1 MFLERIYL
9 ADMVLRVHQKGMK
22 GRVFQQELIK
32 TIRTEYQHNLTQQL
46 YVSST
51 AWHLI
56 KTAKEE
62 TIKMVNVSAAKMP
75 EEASGIDLSNMI
87 FKLLSQIEKNPVD
100 LAKEY
105 LKQELRKI
113 I

>member
-1 MFLERIYL
+1 MILKSFELNKIKLNNYKFYL
-9 ADMVLRVHQKGMK
+9 FYGDNEGL
-22 GRVFQQELIK
+22 
-32 TIRTEYQHNLTQQL
+32 
-46 YVSST
+46 
-51 AWHLI
+51 
-56 KTAKEE
+56 KEE